1 MNIKVYNFF
10 TFAFRKVIKRL
21 CNKNEGVL
29 IRKLNH
35 KNIIEYFED
44 FIQNED
50 LYVVLEY
57 FEVHSFVWH
66 DRKCFEFIFNLI

>member
-57 FEVHSFVWH
+57 FEVEICFVYAM
-66 DRKCFEFIFNLI
+66 KCF

>member
-1 MNIKVYNFF
+1 
-10 TFAFRKVIKRL
+10 VIKRL

-57 FEVHSFVWH
+57 FEVQICFVYAM
-66 DRKCFEFIFNLI
+66 KCF